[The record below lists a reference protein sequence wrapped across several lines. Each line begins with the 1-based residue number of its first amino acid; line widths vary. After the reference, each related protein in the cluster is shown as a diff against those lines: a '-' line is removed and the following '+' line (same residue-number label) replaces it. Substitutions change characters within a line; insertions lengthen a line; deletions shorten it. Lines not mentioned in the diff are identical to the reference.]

1 MTKPTNKD
9 ILLVDTSVWVNSFK
23 GILTKNSS
31 FLRDNLNKI
40 PIAICPIIV
49 QEVLQ
54 GVPIERDIK
63 TVESY
68 FETLIRF
75 NNEPYSL
82 AIQAAQLYRMLRK
95 KGVTIRKPNDCLI
108 AIYAIYNDAF
118 LIQDDTDF
126 EFIAKNCD
134 LKLL

>member
-1 MTKPTNKD
+1 M
-9 ILLVDTSVWVNSFK
+9 DTSVWVNSFK

-40 PIAICPIIV
+40 PIAVCPVIV

-54 GVPIERDIK
+54 GVSIEKDIK

-95 KGVTIRKPNDCLI
+95 NGITIRKPNDCLI
-108 AIYAIYNDAF
+108 AIYAIHNDAF
-118 LIQDDTDF
+118 LIQDDRDF
-126 EFIAKNCD
+126 EFIANNCA